1 VARVGTQAAVE
12 EAAWIMPRRA
22 PSPKRCALELLADA
36 PEGVTEALML
46 AHGFPVSLLADLCMG
61 GLAIAM
67 VDRMVA
73 GGCTIEVVRLKITAA
88 GRRVLSTR
96 P

>member
-1 VARVGTQAAVE
+1 
-12 EAAWIMPRRA
+12 MPRHNRRA
-22 PSPKRCALELLADA
+22 PSPKRQALELIADA
-36 PEGVTEALML
+36 SNGCTEAVML
-46 AHGFPVSLLADLCMG
+46 AHGFPVALLADLCIA

-73 GGCTIEVVRLKITAA
+73 GERTVEVVRLKITEA
-88 GRRVLSTR
+88 GLRVLSTR